1 MSYLYDKLR
10 DALGGKNFKSGVSM
24 KGWSPNEVRGI
35 VIMRDFILIADYV
48 KSPKIVE
55 LNVQEVMFD
64 LSNMNRRGSLNNLL
78 SARQLSC
85 LEEIYVDEGIRGYK
99 QVIDLEAY
107 VQSLVNG
114 ISRLRYY
121 GYVSGF
127 NAGELYGVY
136 QKAFVDGVMD
146 FTLAEKLGKF
156 MAESVGNRLWYTKYN
171 LRPNYYDVDRDG
183 GKLSIYFKKC
193 EKLIGEIEEKAH
205 GAVEERNE
213 LIRVY
218 ESFMLDYRTA
228 DDLKM
233 LIDFIGF
240 TKGTDRFADSLSHI
254 LKAELLRRDGGAIKG
269 LTEGKLVKALKLAGM
284 GANPK
289 VKYVLDSYKGVKLF
303 TDGNTEGNTE
313 RCEKSLSGY
322 YSLGKRLDTAL
333 ARLLKNGGE
342 NKLFFYLAVKRS
354 ESLPEGKLVEELKH
368 EGILLC
374 RVNGI
379 VDGSDVRGG
388 DEADYKGLVRL
399 VYSLCGYTEETYRK
413 IKSGR

>member
-35 VIMRDFILIADYV
+35 VIMRDFILIADYI

-55 LNVQEVMFD
+55 LNVQEVMLD

-156 MAESVGNRLWYTKYN
+156 KAESVGNRLWYTKYN

-240 TKGTDRFADSLSHI
+240 TKGTDRFANSLSYI
-254 LKAELLRRDGGAIKG
+254 LKAELLRRDDGVKG
-269 LTEGKLVKALKLAGM
+269 LTEGKLIKALKLAGM
-284 GANPK
+284 GVNPK
-289 VKYVLDSYKGVKLF
+289 VKYVLDSYKGLKLF
-303 TDGNTEGNTE
+303 TDRSTE

-322 YSLGKRLDTAL
+322 YSLGKRIDAAL
-333 ARLLKNGGE
+333 AKLLKNSGE
-342 NKLFFYLAVKRS
+342 NKLYFYLAVKRA
-354 ESLPEGKLVEELKH
+354 ESLPEGRLVEELKH
-368 EGILLC
+368 DGILLC
-374 RVNGI
+374 GVKGS

-399 VYSLCGYTEETYRK
+399 VYSLCGYTEETYIK

>member
-35 VIMRDFILIADYV
+35 VIMRDFILIADYI

-55 LNVQEVMFD
+55 LNVQEVMLD

-156 MAESVGNRLWYTKYN
+156 KAESVGNRLWYTKYN

-213 LIRVY
+213 LIRIY

-228 DDLKM
+228 DDLKT

-240 TKGTDRFADSLSHI
+240 TKGTDRFANSLSYI
-254 LKAELLRRDGGAIKG
+254 LKAELLRRDDGVKG
-269 LTEGKLVKALKLAGM
+269 LTEGKLIKALKLAGM
-284 GANPK
+284 GVNPK
-289 VKYVLDSYKGVKLF
+289 VKYVLDSYKGLRLF
-303 TDGNTEGNTE
+303 TDGSTE

-322 YSLGKRLDTAL
+322 YSLGKRIDAAL
-333 ARLLKNGGE
+333 AKLLKNSGE
-342 NKLFFYLAVKRS
+342 NKLYFYLAVKRA
-354 ESLPEGKLVEELKH
+354 ESLPEGRLVEELKH
-368 EGILLC
+368 DGILLC
-374 RVNGI
+374 GVKGS

-399 VYSLCGYTEETYRK
+399 VYSLCGYTEETYIK

>member
-35 VIMRDFILIADYV
+35 VIMRDFILIADYI

-55 LNVQEVMFD
+55 LNVQEVMLD

-156 MAESVGNRLWYTKYN
+156 KAESVGNRLWYTKYN

-183 GKLSIYFKKC
+183 SKLSIYFKKC

-213 LIRVY
+213 LIRIY

-228 DDLKM
+228 DDLKT

-240 TKGTDRFADSLSHI
+240 TKGTDRFANSLSYI
-254 LKAELLRRDGGAIKG
+254 LKAELLRRDDGVKG

-284 GANPK
+284 GVNPK

-303 TDGNTEGNTE
+303 TDGNME
-313 RCEKSLSGY
+313 RCEKCLSGY
-322 YSLGKRLDTAL
+322 YSLGKRIDTAL
-333 ARLLKNGGE
+333 AKLLKNSGE
-342 NKLFFYLAVKRS
+342 NKLFFYLAVKRA
-354 ESLPEGKLVEELKH
+354 ESLPEGRLVEELKH

-374 RVNGI
+374 GVKGS

>member
-35 VIMRDFILIADYV
+35 VIMRDFILIADYI

-55 LNVQEVMFD
+55 LNVQEVMLD

-156 MAESVGNRLWYTKYN
+156 KAESVGNRLWYTKYN

-213 LIRVY
+213 LIRIY

-228 DDLKM
+228 DDLKT

-240 TKGTDRFADSLSHI
+240 TKGTDRFANSLSYT
-254 LKAELLRRDGGAIKG
+254 LKAELLRRDDGVKG
-269 LTEGKLVKALKLAGM
+269 LTEGKLIKALKLAGM
-284 GANPK
+284 GVNPK
-289 VKYVLDSYKGVKLF
+289 VKYVLDSYKGLKLF
-303 TDGNTEGNTE
+303 TDRSTE

-322 YSLGKRLDTAL
+322 YSLGKRIDAAL
-333 ARLLKNGGE
+333 AKLLKNSGE
-342 NKLFFYLAVKRS
+342 NKLYFYLAVKRA
-354 ESLPEGKLVEELKH
+354 ESLPEGRLVEELKH
-368 EGILLC
+368 DGILLC
-374 RVNGI
+374 GVKGS

-399 VYSLCGYTEETYRK
+399 VYSLCGYTEETYIK

>member
-35 VIMRDFILIADYV
+35 VIMRDFILIADYI

-55 LNVQEVMFD
+55 LNVQEVMLD

-85 LEEIYVDEGIRGYK
+85 LEEIYVDEGIRGYR

-127 NAGELYGVY
+127 NVGELYGVY

-156 MAESVGNRLWYTKYN
+156 KAESVGNRLWYTKYN

-193 EKLIGEIEEKAH
+193 EKLISEIEEKAH

-213 LIRVY
+213 LIRIY

-228 DDLKM
+228 DDLKT

-240 TKGTDRFADSLSHI
+240 TKGTDRFANSLSYI
-254 LKAELLRRDGGAIKG
+254 LKAELLRRDDGVKG
-269 LTEGKLVKALKLAGM
+269 LTEGKLIKALKLAGM
-284 GANPK
+284 GVNPK
-289 VKYVLDSYKGVKLF
+289 VKYVLDSYKGLKLF
-303 TDGNTEGNTE
+303 TDGDTE

-322 YSLGKRLDTAL
+322 YSLGKRIDAAL
-333 ARLLKNGGE
+333 VRLLKNSGE
-342 NKLFFYLAVKRS
+342 NKLFFYLAVKRA
-354 ESLPEGKLVEELKH
+354 ESLPEGRLVEELKH
-368 EGILLC
+368 DGILLC
-374 RVNGI
+374 GVKGS

-399 VYSLCGYTEETYRK
+399 VYSLCGYTEETYIK

>member
-10 DALGGKNFKSGVSM
+10 DALGGKNFRSGVSM

-55 LNVQEVMFD
+55 LNVQEVMLD

-156 MAESVGNRLWYTKYN
+156 KAESVGNRLWYTKYN

-213 LIRVY
+213 LIRIY

-228 DDLKM
+228 DDLKT

-254 LKAELLRRDGGAIKG
+254 LKAELLRRDGSVKG
-269 LTEGKLVKALKLAGM
+269 LSEGKLVKALKLAGM
-284 GANPK
+284 GVNPK
-289 VKYVLDSYKGVKLF
+289 VKYVLDCYKGVKLF
-303 TDGNTEGNTE
+303 TDGNTE
-313 RCEKSLSGY
+313 RCEKCLSGY
-322 YSLGKRLDTAL
+322 YSLGKRIDTAL
-333 ARLLKNGGE
+333 AKLLKNSGE
-342 NKLFFYLAVKRS
+342 NKLFFYLAVKRA
-354 ESLPEGKLVEELKH
+354 ESLPEGRLVEELKH

-374 RVNGI
+374 GVKGI

>member
-10 DALGGKNFKSGVSM
+10 DALGGKNFRSGVSM

-35 VIMRDFILIADYV
+35 VIMRDFILIADYI

-64 LSNMNRRGSLNNLL
+64 LSNMNRRGNLNNLL

-85 LEEIYVDEGIRGYK
+85 LEEIYVDEGIRGYN

-127 NAGELYGVY
+127 NARELYEVY
-136 QKAFVDGVMD
+136 QKAYVDGVMD

-156 MAESVGNRLWYTKYN
+156 KAESVGNRLWYTKYN

-228 DDLKM
+228 DDLKT

-254 LKAELLRRDGGAIKG
+254 LKAELLRRDGGVKG
-269 LTEGKLVKALKLAGM
+269 LSEGKLVKALKLAGM
-284 GANPK
+284 GINPK
-289 VKYVLDSYKGVKLF
+289 VKYILDSYKGVKLF
-303 TDGNTEGNTE
+303 TDGNTE

-322 YSLGKRLDTAL
+322 YSLGKRIDAAL
-333 ARLLKNGGE
+333 AKLLKNSGE
-342 NKLFFYLAVKRS
+342 NKLFFYLAVKRA
-354 ESLPEGKLVEELKH
+354 ESLPEGRLVEELKH

-374 RVNGI
+374 GVNGI

>member
-10 DALGGKNFKSGVSM
+10 DALGGKNFRSGVSM

-64 LSNMNRRGSLNNLL
+64 LSNMNRRGNLNNLL

-85 LEEIYVDEGIRGYK
+85 LEEIYVDEGIRGYN

-127 NAGELYGVY
+127 NAGELYEVY
-136 QKAFVDGVMD
+136 QKAYVDGVMD

-156 MAESVGNRLWYTKYN
+156 KAESVGNRLWYTKYN

-228 DDLKM
+228 DDLKT

-240 TKGTDRFADSLSHI
+240 TKGTDRFADSLSRI
-254 LKAELLRRDGGAIKG
+254 LKAELLSRDGGAIKG
-269 LTEGKLVKALKLAGM
+269 LSEGKLVKALKLAGM
-284 GANPK
+284 GINSK
-289 VKYVLDSYKGVKLF
+289 VKYILDSYKGVKLF
-303 TDGNTEGNTE
+303 TDGNTE
-313 RCEKSLSGY
+313 RCEKCLSGY
-322 YSLGKRLDTAL
+322 YSLGKRIDAAL
-333 ARLLKNGGE
+333 AKLLKNSGE
-342 NKLFFYLAVKRS
+342 NKLFFYLAVKRA
-354 ESLPEGKLVEELKH
+354 ESLPEGRLVEELKH
-368 EGILLC
+368 DGILLC
-374 RVNGI
+374 GVKGS

>member
-35 VIMRDFILIADYV
+35 VIMRDFILIADYI

-55 LNVQEVMFD
+55 LNVQEVMLD

-156 MAESVGNRLWYTKYN
+156 KAESVGNRLWYTKYN

-193 EKLIGEIEEKAH
+193 EKLIGEIEKKAH

-228 DDLKM
+228 DDLKT

-240 TKGTDRFADSLSHI
+240 TKGTDRFANSLSYI
-254 LKAELLRRDGGAIKG
+254 LKAELLRRDDGVKG
-269 LTEGKLVKALKLAGM
+269 LTEGKLIKALKLAGM
-284 GANPK
+284 GVNPK
-289 VKYVLDSYKGVKLF
+289 VKYVLDSYKGLKLF
-303 TDGNTEGNTE
+303 TDGSTE

-322 YSLGKRLDTAL
+322 YSLGKRIDAAL
-333 ARLLKNGGE
+333 AKLLKNSGE
-342 NKLFFYLAVKRS
+342 NKLYFYLAVKRA
-354 ESLPEGKLVEELKH
+354 ESLPEGRLVEELKH
-368 EGILLC
+368 DGILLC
-374 RVNGI
+374 GVKGS

-399 VYSLCGYTEETYRK
+399 VYSLCGYTEETYIK

>member
-35 VIMRDFILIADYV
+35 VIMRDFILIADYI

-55 LNVQEVMFD
+55 LNVQEVMLD

-136 QKAFVDGVMD
+136 QKAFVDGVMN

-156 MAESVGNRLWYTKYN
+156 KAESVGNRLWYTKYN

-213 LIRVY
+213 LIRIY

-228 DDLKM
+228 DDLKT

-240 TKGTDRFADSLSHI
+240 TKGTDRFANSLSYI
-254 LKAELLRRDGGAIKG
+254 LKAELLRRDDGVKG
-269 LTEGKLVKALKLAGM
+269 LTEGKLIKALKLAGM
-284 GANPK
+284 GVNPK
-289 VKYVLDSYKGVKLF
+289 VKYVLDSYKGLKLF
-303 TDGNTEGNTE
+303 TDGSTE

-322 YSLGKRLDTAL
+322 YSLGKRIDVAL
-333 ARLLKNGGE
+333 AKLLKNSGE
-342 NKLFFYLAVKRS
+342 NKLYFYLAVKRE
-354 ESLPEGKLVEELKH
+354 ESLPEGRLVEELKH
-368 EGILLC
+368 DGILLC
-374 RVNGI
+374 GVKGS

-399 VYSLCGYTEETYRK
+399 VYSLCGYTEETYIK

>member
-10 DALGGKNFKSGVSM
+10 DVLGGKNFKSGVSM

-35 VIMRDFILIADYV
+35 VIMRDFILVADYI

-55 LNVQEVMFD
+55 LNVQEVMLD

-156 MAESVGNRLWYTKYN
+156 KAESVGNRLWYTKYN

-228 DDLKM
+228 DDLKT

-240 TKGTDRFADSLSHI
+240 TKGTDRFANSLSYI
-254 LKAELLRRDGGAIKG
+254 LKAELLRRDDGVKG
-269 LTEGKLVKALKLAGM
+269 LSEGKLIKALKLAGM
-284 GANPK
+284 GVNPK
-289 VKYVLDSYKGVKLF
+289 VKYVLDSYKGLKLF
-303 TDGNTEGNTE
+303 TDGSTE
-313 RCEKSLSGY
+313 RCEKSLCGY
-322 YSLGKRLDTAL
+322 YSLGKRIDAAL
-333 ARLLKNGGE
+333 AKLLKNSGE
-342 NKLFFYLAVKRS
+342 NKLYFYLAVKRA
-354 ESLPEGKLVEELKH
+354 ESLPEGRLVEELKH

-374 RVNGI
+374 GVKGS

-399 VYSLCGYTEETYRK
+399 VYSLCGYTEETYIK